1 MRRAIFELCFLFVLL
16 QSRSFAQTTDS
27 TTVPDSLTEAI
38 TASVQANRQEVPQNY
53 TFKFI
58 LKISWQSD
66 PTRYEIEKVD
76 NPVLTNFEIVG
87 NASSNW
93 VGEVGGV
100 KKVIRTYEYVLK
112 PQSLGMGYIG
122 GLIIDYKDTRFDE
135 THSLVTNRLEVKV
148 VDPVKET
155 NWTLFLLTGS
165 GLFFLILLTGATA
178 IFIRRKN
185 AREAEQRQQMLQIIP
200 LEETYLNHLKQK
212 VDLKNPN
219 IGESFSVLSK
229 LLKRY
234 LSERYQISALES
246 AIQEI
251 AGELNKSAV
260 SEKIV
265 AQVEEV
271 LNTCDV
277 AKFSGGQ
284 VETGTLERCY
294 TLVEDILNRNKRE
307 FIESTN

>member
-1 MRRAIFELCFLFVLL
+1 MRRAILELGFLLL
-16 QSRSFAQTTDS
+16 LMQSRSIAQTAGT
-27 TTVPDSLTEAI
+27 TTVPDSLAEAI
-38 TASVQANRQEVPQNY
+38 TASVQVDRQEVPQNY

-58 LKISWQSD
+58 LKISWQGD
-66 PTRYEIEKVD
+66 ATRYEIEKMD
-76 NPVLTNFEIVG
+76 NPVLTNLEIVG

-93 VGEVGGV
+93 VGEVGDV

-112 PQSLGMGYIG
+112 PQSLGMGYID

-135 THSLVTNRLEVKV
+135 IHSLVTSRLEVKV
-148 VDPVKET
+148 VDPVKDT

-165 GLFFLILLTGATA
+165 GLAFLILLTVATA

-185 AREAEQRQQMLQIIP
+185 VRAAEQRQQMLQIIP
-200 LEETYLNHLKQK
+200 LEETYLNHLKQQ

-219 IGESFSVLSK
+219 VGESFSALSK
-229 LLKRY
+229 LLKCY
-234 LSERYQISALES
+234 LSERYQISALE
-246 AIQEI
+246 ITTREI
-251 AGELNKSAV
+251 ASELNKSAV

-265 AQVEEV
+265 EQVEEV

-284 VETGTLERCY
+284 VESGTLERCY